1 MLMHDNYRFEVQNEA
16 SDYVIGTK
24 QCSYG
29 FVNKQWSDGCAS
41 IQIECGGQYSKM
53 EFSIGHVN
61 DTGGGDK
68 TLNID
73 YLNTDGEYQLTCSKP
88 LYKEMPFEKEIIVDI
103 LNTET
108 VKIEYK
114 GSYSGVRYGMTDVYF
129 LK

>member
-1 MLMHDNYRFEVQNEA
+1 
-16 SDYVIGTK
+16 
-24 QCSYG
+24 
-29 FVNKQWSDGCAS
+29 
-41 IQIECGGQYSKM
+41 M